1 MADEKQ
7 LTVAELLARNKKD
20 RTDKDEQTSRRRRR
34 SLDEGGV
41 SVAELTGS
49 LKKVKS
55 TPPEAKHT
63 NVSID
68 DDAPVIRAPKSKD
81 EQAAEK
87 NAAGNKSQQANN
99 STAKP
104 TSSKPAGSKPAGA
117 KPAGA
122 KSTAGKSAAGKL
134 AAGQAGIG
142 KPAQSKPSQPKS
154 ASPKPAAE
162 KPSAGTPTASPAPK
176 KNGKPSEP
184 TASPKPAAGPA
195 SQPTAKP
202 APAQKAN
209 AQEEKKPAQSEP
221 KDKASAKDA
230 EKKSHQPSADDTAV
244 IQRIGKSQS
253 LQDKRK
259 DAADAAESSAKET
272 AGAAGAAGT
281 GAAAA
286 TAAGAKDAGTKG
298 KAAAPAQKPVAAAK
312 KPDDT
317 GELSQVRDEEVTEE
331 HKKLNPMSILIM
343 VVVGIVLAIVIFK
356 GFEVLWDNFPRIV
369 VAILAL
375 GVTAIMVGVTHALRT
390 ARDGFSMFLAGITG
404 LILTFGPLLLVM
416 L

>member
-20 RTDKDEQTSRRRRR
+20 RTDKDEKPSRRRRR

-81 EQAAEK
+81 EQSVGNKAAESK
-87 NAAGNKSQQANN
+87 
-99 STAKP
+99 
-104 TSSKPAGSKPAGA
+104 TSESKPA
-117 KPAGA
+117 
-122 KSTAGKSAAGKL
+122 AGKAAAGKPSAEKP
-134 AAGQAGIG
+134 AAGTQEGLKQGVGQSGIG
-142 KPAQSKPSQPKS
+142 KPAQSKPSQPQS

-162 KPSAGTPTASPAPK
+162 KPSAATPTASPVPK
-176 KNGKPSEP
+176 QNGKPSGP
-184 TASPKPAAGPA
+184 TASPKPAAGSA

-202 APAQKAN
+202 APAQKTN
-209 AQEEKKPAQSEP
+209 AQEAKKPAQSEP
-221 KDKASAKDA
+221 EDKAGAQDA
-230 EKKSHQPSADDTAV
+230 EKKSYQPSADDTAV

-253 LQDKRK
+253 SQDKRK
-259 DAADAAESSAKET
+259 DAADGAESSTKEK
-272 AGAAGAAGT
+272 AGAAAGAGA

-286 TAAGAKDAGTKG
+286 SAAGAKDGKDAGTKA
-298 KAAAPAQKPVAAAK
+298 KAGAPAQKPAAAAK
-312 KPDDT
+312 KSDDT
-317 GELSQVRDEEVTEE
+317 GELPQVRDEEITEE
-331 HKKLNPMSILIM
+331 HEKLNPMSILIM
-343 VVVGIVLAIVIFK
+343 VVVGIVLAIIIFK

-375 GVTAIMVGVTHALRT
+375 CVTAIMAGVTHALRT